1 METFTGISQ
10 LLRNLCHGSV
20 WSYAILW
27 KLQETTQMLLACED
41 AYASSIKSHVTMEY
55 APRTGFYNSDPLVTT
70 FDCETNARIED
81 IPAFSIDVVISNISR
96 YSYFLG
102 EGIVGITASS
112 EKHKWISLWELNSRL
127 LLEYPEEMQLQAAAG
142 IKTILLVPVLP
153 FGVVQ
158 LGSFFELSED
168 FKIVA
173 QIKDLFLSSQYT
185 LEVQSIFSLEA
196 NGDIAL
202 DKPMIHKYSAC
213 LATSTES
220 IDPSNF
226 KPVDMQDRTNLI
238 CDETTGEELLPQL
251 MVQPNDQLPQVGL
264 GADSSEEIIWDEMYN
279 ELLSDFS
286 IERAMI
292 NSSIN
297 TGSALAGDQSIL
309 SYRDE
314 ETEMIPVIGNCLA
327 PDDPIML
334 NNDYCYDL
342 NHIEESYLG
351 FGEESDGI
359 FLNYPG
365 EEIQLSSPAEF
376 QSSACIAKQSEVN
389 ELTNPTSFFQVQ
401 VPKPV
406 EEPAA
411 IMKDNRADNLPDDK
425 HFESSGYRSSSI
437 TQCKD
442 GDLLCSEVS
451 IPGIM
456 LSAFSNTEGFTSHLM
471 KVQNSST
478 NIPSSNDDQ
487 QDTIEQELHKKRSKQ
502 GKKRGCGGS
511 RPRDRQLIQDRIRE
525 LRELIPN
532 GSKCSIDDLLERA
545 VAHMMFL
552 QSVPVHAEKLNK
564 SKGTKVGTYSNIYE
578 KPLPQNESS
587 LAGELITKRNN
598 LPVIVENLE
607 QPDQMLIEMQC
618 RDYGLFLD
626 TMQAFKRLK
635 LTILEGTLQSMSTEQ
650 WAHFIVQVPIGFNR
664 IDILWPLMQLLQFKF

>member
-27 KLQETTQMLLACED
+27 KLQETTQKLFACED
-41 AYASSIKSHVTMEY
+41 AYASSMKSRVTMEY
-55 APRTGFYNSDPLVTT
+55 APRTGFYSSDPVVTT
-70 FDCETNARIED
+70 FGCQTNARIED

-96 YSYFLG
+96 YCYFLG
-102 EGIVGITASS
+102 EGCSHPPNGIEAMFGAVMMTTVFAG
-112 EKHKWISLWELNSRL
+112 LNSQL
-127 LLEYPEEMQLQAAAG
+127 IYPEEMQLQAAAG
-142 IKTILLVPVLP
+142 IKTILFVPVLP

-158 LGSFFELSED
+158 LGSFYELSED
-168 FKIVA
+168 FKMVA
-173 QIKDLFLSSQYT
+173 QIKDLFLSSQHT
-185 LEVQSIFSLEA
+185 LEVQSIFSLETD
-196 NGDIAL
+196 GDIEL
-202 DKPMIHKYSAC
+202 DRPMIQKYSAC
-213 LATSTES
+213 LATATEF

-226 KPVDMQDRTNLI
+226 KPVVMQDWTNLN

-264 GADSSEEIIWDEMYN
+264 GADSSQEIIWDEMCN

-314 ETEMIPVIGNCLA
+314 EIEMIPVIGNCLA
-327 PDDPIML
+327 PDDPFMI
-334 NNDYCYDL
+334 NNDYGYDL
-342 NHIEESYLG
+342 NHIEESYLR
-351 FGEESDGI
+351 FGEEFDVVMNSITDDI

-376 QSSACIAKQSEVN
+376 QESARIAKQSEVN
-389 ELTNPTSFFQVQ
+389 ELTDPTSFFQAQ

-425 HFESSGYRSSSI
+425 HFESSGCRSSSI
-437 TQCKD
+437 AQCTD
-442 GDLLCSEVS
+442 GDLLGSDAS
-451 IPGIM
+451 IPGIDRIM
-456 LSAFSNTEGFTSHLM
+456 PSAFSNTEGFTSHLM
-471 KVQNSST
+471 NVQNSSV
-478 NIPSSNDDQ
+478 NMPSSNDDQ
-487 QDTIEQELHKKRSKQ
+487 QDTIEQELHKNSSKR

-532 GSKCSIDDLLERA
+532 GSKCSIDELLERA

-564 SKGTKVGTYSNIYE
+564 SRRTKVGTYSNIHE
-578 KPLPQNESS
+578 KPLPQNEST
-587 LAGELITKRNN
+587 LVGELITKRNN
-598 LPVIVENLE
+598 LPLIVENLE
-607 QPDQMLIEMQC
+607 QPDQMLIE
-618 RDYGLFLD
+618 
-626 TMQAFKRLK
+626 
-635 LTILEGTLQSMSTEQ
+635 
-650 WAHFIVQVPIGFNR
+650 V
-664 IDILWPLMQLLQFKF
+664 

>member
-27 KLQETTQMLLACED
+27 KLQETTQMLLAGED
-41 AYASSIKSHVTMEY
+41 AYASSIKSRVTMEY
-55 APRTGFYNSDPLVTT
+55 APRTGFYSSDPVVTT
-70 FDCETNARIED
+70 FGCETNARIED

-96 YSYFLG
+96 YCYFLG

-168 FKIVA
+168 FKMVA

-196 NGDIAL
+196 DGDIAL
-202 DKPMIHKYSAC
+202 DRPMIQKYSAC
-213 LATSTES
+213 LATATES

-226 KPVDMQDRTNLI
+226 KPVDMQDWTNLN

-279 ELLSDFS
+279 ELLSNFS

-297 TGSALAGDQSIL
+297 TGSALVGDQSIL

-314 ETEMIPVIGNCLA
+314 ETEMIPVIGNWLA
-327 PDDPIML
+327 PD
-334 NNDYCYDL
+334 DL
-342 NHIEESYLG
+342 NHIEESYLA

-376 QSSACIAKQSEVN
+376 QSQSEVN
-389 ELTNPTSFFQVQ
+389 ELTNPSSFLQVQ

-425 HFESSGYRSSSI
+425 HFESSGYRTSSI

-456 LSAFSNTEGFTSHLM
+456 PSAFSNTEGFTSHLM
-471 KVQNSST
+471 NVQNSST

-487 QDTIEQELHKKRSKQ
+487 QDTIEQELHKKSSKQ

-532 GSKCSIDDLLERA
+532 GSKCSIDELLERA

-564 SKGTKVGTYSNIYE
+564 SKRNKVGTYSNIYE
-578 KPLPQNESS
+578 KSLPQNESS
-587 LAGELITKRNN
+587 LVGELITKRNN

-635 LTILEGTLQSMSTEQ
+635 LTIVEGTLQSMLTEQ